1 MFQKDTDCGC
11 AGALYAKELSHRAA
25 NALQHAI
32 AAVHLSRRGGA
43 HLEEAEERLRATAAL
58 HGFLDDARHRLVE
71 AADQISD
78 VCAAVV
84 IGAGAGDTVDVLA
97 DLDGVMADKAALRP
111 LLMIV
116 AELVGN
122 SVRHAFRDGG
132 GIIQV
137 TMRHRGMV
145 TEIAI
150 EDDGICAGWHRH
162 GGQGGGIV
170 DDLVRSLGGK
180 IGRSVTPRGSGRVEI
195 AVPSVAAITAT
206 PAGCA

>member
-1 MFQKDTDCGC
+1 MIHKDTECGC
-11 AGALYAKELSHRAA
+11 AGALYAKELSHRSA
-25 NALQHAI
+25 NALQQAI

-58 HGFLDDARHRLVE
+58 HGFLDDARHQLVD
-71 AADQISD
+71 AADQVSD

-84 IGAGAGDTVDVLA
+84 IAAGAGETVDVLA
-97 DLDGVMADKAALRP
+97 DLDPVMADKAALRP

-122 SVRHAFRDGG
+122 SVRHAFREGG

-137 TMRHRGMV
+137 TMRHQGMV
-145 TEIAI
+145 TELVI
-150 EDDGICAGWHRH
+150 EDDGVCAGWHRH

-170 DDLVRSLGGK
+170 NALVRTMGGK
-180 IGRSVTPRGSGRVEI
+180 VGRSVTPRGSGRVEI
-195 AVPSVAAITAT
+195 SVPSVAAITAM
-206 PAGCA
+206 PAGSA